1 MSTELN
7 PLVYVAI
14 NRLGRGHENARPPK
28 ELASV
33 LSINERTLRALLEEA
48 RADGFLVCNDMDG
61 KGYYLADSIED
72 VERQYSRDYGRAM
85 DFYQM
90 AYLDPDAQY
99 RLGNMYRRGHTRN
112 GEPWY
117 FEAYEQYEKAA
128 EQGHAEA
135 QYFLGMLYRSG
146 LGVRKDYEWAQLWLE
161 RALDNG
167 SWHARKFFKGCRN
180 ITDKIMEV

>member
-85 DFYQM
+85 
-90 AYLDPDAQY
+90 ALLV
-99 RLGNMYRRGHTRN
+99 RLKPMRRMLREAGRLKTKKENENEQEIQRG
-112 GEPWY
+112 GE
-117 FEAYEQYEKAA
+117 
-128 EQGHAEA
+128 
-135 QYFLGMLYRSG
+135 
-146 LGVRKDYEWAQLWLE
+146 
-161 RALDNG
+161 
-167 SWHARKFFKGCRN
+167 
-180 ITDKIMEV
+180 TDIPE

>member
-1 MSTELN
+1 MKEAVTWYGKYLDECDDPKLEI
-7 PLVYVAI
+7 A
-14 NRLGRGHENARPPK
+14 LGDMYYRG
-28 ELASV
+28 
-33 LSINERTLRALLEEA
+33 TGT
-48 RADGFLVCNDMDG
+48 D
-61 KGYYLADSIED
+61 
-72 VERQYSRDYGRAM
+72 RDYGRAM

-128 EQGHAEA
+128 EQGYAEA
-135 QYFLGMLYRSG
+135 QYFLSMLYRSG
-146 LGVRKDYEWAQLWLE
+146 LGVKKDYERAQLWLE